1 MSEPSRTAHPFA
13 VLAVPATATRME
25 VERAGQ
31 KLLAQL
37 EIGAASAKQFTVGDQ
52 QVERTPDLVR
62 AALTALRDPDQRLEA
77 ELLALAT
84 PVVLPPAA
92 GVSAW
97 DELGLGYTR
106 PGQGS

>member
-1 MSEPSRTAHPFA
+1 MSDPARGPHPFA
-13 VLAVPATATRME
+13 VLGVPATATRME

-37 EIGAASAKQFTVGDQ
+37 EIGAASAKEFVVGGQ
-52 QVERTPDLVR
+52 PVERTADMVR

-84 PVVLPPAA
+84 PTALPPPA

-97 DELGLGYTR
+97 DELGLGSTR
-106 PGQGS
+106 PGQGP